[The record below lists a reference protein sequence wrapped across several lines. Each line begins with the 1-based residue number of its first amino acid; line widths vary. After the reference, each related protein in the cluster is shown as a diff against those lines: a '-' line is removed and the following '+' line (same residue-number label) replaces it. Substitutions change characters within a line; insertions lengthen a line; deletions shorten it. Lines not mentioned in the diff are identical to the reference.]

1 MFQGRSNLGEK
12 KRWSS
17 VRSYLCGDEFNSVL
31 AVDDSGSIKDS
42 LDPLLTMSKQLSS
55 DSVLAIQ
62 DSASVKLHQ
71 EQEEEE
77 GSVSGKNSEVSVTQ
91 PLHKEE
97 QSEATET
104 HIPKRHQTT
113 LISKLFLEEDA
124 AVKIQSAFRTYLAKR
139 GSNEVEETFDKEE
152 SEESQGKVSMGT
164 SLEVQ
169 TCSSV
174 KAPFLRRKR
183 VRTLHKNNTQ
193 VLRIKEEWDDST
205 VSSTIS
211 KSRIQSRIEA
221 MTKRER
227 ALAYAFSQQL
237 RICTKKKQVE
247 RNSEDESNIGW
258 SWLERWMAT
267 RVPEIEARTNI
278 QENGTMKSQRL
289 VRKNRSFSSSIGGEL
304 ESCASNDIP
313 LQFESISE
321 EETEELQRE
330 KSKSVP
336 SYKNERRHNKS
347 FRQGKKTCNN
357 KQRRP
362 RPHPKWEMNT
372 KKPRGR

>member
-1 MFQGRSNLGEK
+1 MFLGGSNLGEK

-124 AVKIQSAFRTYLAKR
+124 AVKIQSAFRTYL
-139 GSNEVEETFDKEE
+139 VCLF
-152 SEESQGKVSMGT
+152 
-164 SLEVQ
+164 
-169 TCSSV
+169 
-174 KAPFLRRKR
+174 
-183 VRTLHKNNTQ
+183 
-193 VLRIKEEWDDST
+193 
-205 VSSTIS
+205 
-211 KSRIQSRIEA
+211 
-221 MTKRER
+221 
-227 ALAYAFSQQL
+227 
-237 RICTKKKQVE
+237 
-247 RNSEDESNIGW
+247 
-258 SWLERWMAT
+258 
-267 RVPEIEARTNI
+267 
-278 QENGTMKSQRL
+278 
-289 VRKNRSFSSSIGGEL
+289 FSSSL
-304 ESCASNDIP
+304 SS
-313 LQFESISE
+313 SS
-321 EETEELQRE
+321 
-330 KSKSVP
+330 SVMCTP
-336 SYKNERRHNKS
+336 MILRMR
-347 FRQGKKTCNN
+347 FRQNVGATKWKKRLI
-357 KQRRP
+357 RRRARNHKVKYP
-362 RPHPKWEMNT
+362 WGHH
-372 KKPRGR
+372 